1 MINEFS
7 GLIKKI
13 HSANKEIENELINQ
27 NPMINK
33 IDNRVDNTKNRI
45 QNTTSKLD
53 KYLQKSSNCCMFSFI
68 AVEIMVVI
76 LLLLN

>member
-1 MINEFS
+1 MIDEFS

-13 HSANKEIENELINQ
+13 HSANKEIENELVSQ

-33 IDNRVDNTKNRI
+33 IDNRVDKTKNQI
-45 QNTTSKLD
+45 KNTTSRLD
-53 KYLQKSSNCCMFSFI
+53 MYLQKSSNCCMFSFI